1 MIPKNRKD
9 DVHMCRVIMTNKNDF
24 NIYDKKHGMLTLMN
38 HLEKECGG
46 HGNGYALIKDRR
58 IIESRKGVKLT
69 NEQIY
74 QRISKIKWDY
84 LVYHTRITSVGTT
97 SDANCHPFVMED
109 DCLAMNGTEYTLR
122 TLSNAFNRTD
132 TEVIF
137 RNLTGSSASETT
149 KALLELSSVFIGSV
163 TGVPFV
169 VKAGGTLHKW
179 NKGNLTMHCSTFPAS
194 VPSTEKEDLPVGY
207 IWENGKENRQYVK
220 ARATSIT
227 PLGGYY
233 GSEYYRGYG
242 YWDDDYMGS
251 KGNVKPA
258 TTKEKV
264 ASATPAPEG
273 AAIPVKEVKG
283 EATPTKKKKK
293 LTAYD
298 QGYENGYEDGYT
310 DGINEEMEINY
321 KEGYE
326 DGLLGREFKYNVGA
340 LKDAKLREMD
350 DEELTDYK
358 RGWCDGRGTGYEEG
372 YEDGYISGI
381 SEYAHAGYLEV

>member
-1 MIPKNRKD
+1 
-9 DVHMCRVIMTNKNDF
+9 
-24 NIYDKKHGMLTLMN
+24 
-38 HLEKECGG
+38 
-46 HGNGYALIKDRR
+46 
-58 IIESRKGVKLT
+58 
-69 NEQIY
+69 
-74 QRISKIKWDY
+74 
-84 LVYHTRITSVGTT
+84 
-97 SDANCHPFVMED
+97 
-109 DCLAMNGTEYTLR
+109 
-122 TLSNAFNRTD
+122 
-132 TEVIF
+132 VIF

-163 TGVPFV
+163 AGVPFV

-233 GSEYYRGYG
+233 SSEYYRGYG
-242 YWDDDYMGS
+242 YWDDDYIGS

-258 TTKEKV
+258 TVKEKV

-273 AAIPVKEVKG
+273 AAIPVKEVKE
-283 EATPTKKKKK
+283 EATPTKKKKP
-293 LTAYD
+293 TAYD
-298 QGYENGYEDGYT
+298 RGYENGYEDGYT

-321 KEGYE
+321 KDGYE
-326 DGLLGREFKYNVGA
+326 DGLLGREPKYNVGV

-350 DEELTDYK
+350 DEDLTDYT

-372 YEDGYISGI
+372 YEDGYTAGI
-381 SEYAHAGYLEV
+381 SEYAREGYLEV